1 MSYRDMVAVVD
12 DTEKIE
18 MWYCRFGQTSDK
30 RMKMLVT
37 NVMISELKSVEH
49 NTCES
54 YILRKQK

>member
-37 NVMISELKSVEH
+37 NGMISELKSLYQ

-54 YILRKQK
+54 